1 MTKFERGHLTNFNLS
16 QANDTLVV
24 KIELCFKFLK
34 KKSGSIFEGN
44 CRRSEFVRGERDS
57 PAFGIAKDIK
67 AP

>member
-1 MTKFERGHLTNFNLS
+1 MTKLERGHLTNFNLS

-24 KIELCFKFLK
+24 KIEFCFKFL

-57 PAFGIAKDIK
+57 AAFGIAKDIK